1 MGPQPMPTKQ
11 RAKHDNAKSV
21 DSPIIIEPVAD
32 IIVENDINLPGLKTL
47 DKIPPIGCITAYV
60 QKYIELK
67 MEITFDVLFYII
79 CRFFIKKLNCNFK
92 TMK

>member
-1 MGPQPMPTKQ
+1 MPTKQ

-32 IIVENDINLPGLKTL
+32 IIVENDIKALVNKSEIDINLPGLKTS
-47 DKIPPIGCITAYV
+47 DKIPPIGCIAAYV

-67 MEITFDVLFYII
+67 MEISSLVTFND
-79 CRFFIKKLNCNFK
+79 CDN
-92 TMK
+92 